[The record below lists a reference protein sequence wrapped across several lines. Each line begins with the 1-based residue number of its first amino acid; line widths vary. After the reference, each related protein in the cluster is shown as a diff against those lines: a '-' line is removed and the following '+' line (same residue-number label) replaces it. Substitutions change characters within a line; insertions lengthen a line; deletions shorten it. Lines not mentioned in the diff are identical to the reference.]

1 MTDCIDDSRME
12 ALKGKDILSNSY
24 IIRVLQVA
32 LLFCFLASTM
42 DSLAQKKGFYRKKS
56 TPKLAQSGDTFFIQ
70 FSMFHEK
77 NQHITTN
84 YRRGSLIPINTK
96 VHYVSE
102 KKNTIYFKVHGDDR
116 KIKVVNAKDYSGE
129 DLSGVF
135 NRTFSSKPV
144 DLSGYTN
151 SEQKNIKSG
160 TVTLGMSKA
169 AVICAIG
176 YPPKHRTSSLKLKQW
191 RYWKHRFGTF
201 LVMFEADKVTK
212 VVGLDE

>member
-1 MTDCIDDSRME
+1 MGAVE
-12 ALKGKDILSNSY
+12 GKGILSNSY

-32 LLFCFLASTM
+32 VLFCFLTSTM

-135 NRTFSSKPV
+135 NRIVSRDFTANMCAWSWKQDWAPFFY
-144 DLSGYTN
+144 LT
-151 SEQKNIKSG
+151 
-160 TVTLGMSKA
+160 KA
-169 AVICAIG
+169 
-176 YPPKHRTSSLKLKQW
+176 
-191 RYWKHRFGTF
+191 FF
-201 LVMFEADKVTK
+201 L
-212 VVGLDE
+212 